1 MNFVLP
7 VQTLKNELLPSG
19 LSRPVVCCRVTH
31 RPRYW
36 PTIWANLDGAYLS
49 DSTLKRKLHA
59 IEGLYRCAC
68 NVLGDELGLDGVIAK
83 LDFPALETCASAY
96 FAELSNRSIQSG
108 RDTSRQWL
116 DAFSF
121 LKNSVERLALSG
133 GDQRR
138 WTEVQTT
145 LLRFER
151 LYSSLKPFKSSKP
164 VAIRAL
170 PAVVVE
176 DLFELFT
183 PGSSKNPFRTQTGQ
197 WRNFLLF
204 LLLLHQGLRSGE
216 ALSLLSNSVKEGT
229 HPKTGDTIYWVNV
242 NRSED
247 IEKFDKRA
255 DRPSIKTPASNR
267 QIPISSE
274 IGRMVH
280 EYVANWRGKQNHP
293 FLFANSRGTP
303 LSLRYVAMIFEIAS
317 ARLSRR
323 SVEALESAMHAP
335 TVTAHDLRHT
345 CAVVRM
351 TQLIE
356 VGVDMDVAKERLRAF
371 FGWSF
376 ESEMPRHYA
385 RAYFESR
392 LDSVWRKKF
401 DAHVEALRDLA

>member
-1 MNFVLP
+1 MSRRKAASVPKFFFAVNFVLT
-7 VQTLKNELLPSG
+7 VRTLKNEFLPLG
-19 LSRPVVCCRVTH
+19 LSRPVVCCPVT
-31 RPRYW
+31 RQPRYW
-36 PTIWANLDGAYLS
+36 PTIWTNLDGAHLS

-59 IEGLYRCAC
+59 IDGLYRCAC
-68 NVLGDELGLDGVIAK
+68 NVLGDELGLDRAIAR
-83 LDFPALETCASAY
+83 LDFRVLETCASAY

-116 DAFSF
+116 DAFGF
-121 LKNSVERLALSG
+121 LKSSVERLALGG

-138 WTEVQTT
+138 WTEVQTA

-183 PGSSKNPFRTQTGQ
+183 PGSSKNPFRTQSGQ

-229 HPKTGDTIYWVNV
+229 HPKTGDTIYWINV
-242 NRSED
+242 TRSED
-247 IEKFDKRA
+247 IEEFDKRA
-255 DRPSIKTPASNR
+255 DRPSMKTPASNR
-267 QIPISSE
+267 QIPLSSE
-274 IGRMVH
+274 IARLVH
-280 EYVANWRGKQNHP
+280 EYVTSWRGKQKHP

-303 LSLRYVAMIFEIAS
+303 LSLRYVAMIFEIVS

-323 SVEALESAMHAP
+323 SLEALESAMHAP

-351 TQLIE
+351 THLIDS
-356 VGVDMDVAKERLRAF
+356 GVDSL
-371 FGWSF
+371 
-376 ESEMPRHYA
+376 
-385 RAYFESR
+385 
-392 LDSVWRKKF
+392 
-401 DAHVEALRDLA
+401 